1 MRVTLTLL
9 ACVVAHGSVDSRKKS
24 RFGPDDCVTLSRSAE
39 SGSCI
44 ITTDCNDEVDTTA
57 FQDFEVSF
65 LCSSNDESVPSV
77 RHAFPGS
84 EWAATEVYDTGVA
97 CDICEPAP
105 DVATTATTVAPAASN
120 TTAAATTAAAAVQHI
135 PPPSAAFYGP
145 SGCVA
150 TYRSKEGTCI
160 MQTRCGSQD
169 ISTYEF
175 GLTCVDGQGETERHL
190 FGTESFDTEETF
202 DTLIECKLCLGLDGE
217 QLSAQNDTS
226 LAADVATLQ
235 SEMKELQVAV
245 EEIKNHI
252 PGLGAGNGTA
262 PAAEAAPA
270 EDAAPVAAEGD
281 EAAAEEEP
289 AAEEGEAEEAGEA
302 EEGEAEEE
310 PAPAASLLRGQ
321 KKHAKKAVVRKHT
334 SHAHVKK
341 AVARKHVSHGKKHVA
356 KKHVA
361 KKKKHAALK
370 HEDDLDLGI
379 DDASLDE
386 ALSEFDAN

>member
-289 AAEEGEAEEAGEA
+289 AAEEGETEEAGEA

-310 PAPAASLLRGQ
+310 AAPAASLLRGQ

>member
-310 PAPAASLLRGQ
+310 AAPAASLLRGQ

>member
-84 EWAATEVYDTGVA
+84 EWAATEVYDTGVT

-105 DVATTATTVAPAASN
+105 EVTTATTVAPAASN

-281 EAAAEEEP
+281 EAEAAEEEP
-289 AAEEGEAEEAGEA
+289 AAEEGETEEAGEA